1 MSLFGQNN
9 SQQQQDKPN
18 IFGSLNLNTNNTTS
32 TQGQSGGG
40 LFGSTSQPGQSSLF
54 GTATTSAAQPSGG
67 LFDKISKPA
76 TTAANPFGSF
86 GSTTTQPAQSGGGLF
101 GNLGSSTS
109 QPAQSGGLFSNLG
122 GSTTQPVQS
131 GGGLFGNLGSSTNQ
145 SNQQSGGGLFGSQ
158 QQQPQQGSS
167 LFGNLGGSTNQQ
179 QSGGLFGGLG
189 NTANQQPQQQN
200 QQQQGSSLFGNWGQ
214 NTQQPQQNQ
223 QQGNVLGQTQGSRLF
238 QQSEYAPPQ
247 KSVIQQIELA
257 HAKWNPQSPE
267 TLFRTYL
274 YNVVKPEEAA
284 YYGPTPQDRESEW
297 EEALSK
303 KPRPGSIPILVRGFA
318 EIAERMKMQ
327 YQVLTV
333 LRGRL
338 HEINAGLNTLLQ
350 KHDLEISV
358 RAAECR
364 RKHLRL
370 SHQCLGLAAKT
381 QVLRNR
387 GYAMDSAEEELRK
400 KLLLLER
407 SVFDPALNGRG
418 EEIWAR
424 MVSVRETGR
433 QLQRQFE
440 KAGRSVQQENG
451 GIIDEEVMKRVK
463 KILED
468 YSSQLAQLAKELV
481 QIQKDWAEWEAS
493 TKPAALGR

>member
-18 IFGSLNLNTNNTTS
+18 IFGSLNLNTNNATS

-40 LFGSTSQPGQSSLF
+40 LFGSTSQPAQSSLF

-67 LFDKISKPA
+67 LFDRISKPA

-86 GSTTTQPAQSGGGLF
+86 GSTTSQPAQSGGGLF
-101 GNLGSSTS
+101 GNSGSSTS

-122 GSTTQPVQS
+122 GSTTQPAQS
-131 GGGLFGNLGSSTNQ
+131 GGGLFGNLGSSTTQ
-145 SNQQSGGGLFGSQ
+145 TNQQSGGGLFGSQ

-167 LFGNLGGSTNQQ
+167 LFGNLGGSGNQQ
-179 QSGGLFGGLG
+179 QSGGGLFGNLG
-189 NTANQQPQQQN
+189 NTANQQSQQQN

-214 NTQQPQQNQ
+214 NAQQPQQNQ
-223 QQGNVLGQTQGSRLF
+223 QQGNALGQTQGSRLF
-238 QQSEYAPPQ
+238 QQSEYAPRKSDYPQFQIIRRLTHLLPAQ

-257 HAKWNPQSPE
+257 YAKWNPQSPE

-274 YNVVKPEEAA
+274 YNVVSPEEAP

-338 HEINAGLNTLLQ
+338 HEIDAGLNNLLQ

-440 KAGRSVQQENG
+440 KAGRSVRQENG

-463 KILED
+463 KVY
-468 YSSQLAQLAKELV
+468 YSFNSRCPMQREY
-481 QIQKDWAEWEAS
+481 
-493 TKPAALGR
+493 

>member
-1 MSLFGQNN
+1 MALSLFGQNN
-9 SQQQQDKPN
+9 NQQQQDKPN
-18 IFGSLNLNTNNTTS
+18 IFGSLNTS
-32 TQGQSGGG
+32 TSTSQGQSGGS
-40 LFGSTSQPGQSSLF
+40 LFGSTSQPAQSNMF
-54 GTATTSAAQPSGG
+54 GTVTTSAAQPSGG
-67 LFDKISKPA
+67 LFDRISKPA

-86 GSTTTQPAQSGGGLF
+86 GATTTQPAQSGGGLF

-109 QPAQSGGLFSNLG
+109 QPAPSGGLFSNLG
-122 GSTTQPVQS
+122 ASTTQPAQS
-131 GGGLFGNLGSSTNQ
+131 GGGLFGNLGSSTTQ
-145 SNQQSGGGLFGSQ
+145 ANQQSGGGLFGSQ

-167 LFGNLGGSTNQQ
+167 LFGNLGASTNQQ
-179 QSGGLFGGLG
+179 QSGGGLFGGLG

-200 QQQQGSSLFGNWGQ
+200 QQQQGSSLFGNWSQ
-214 NTQQPQQNQ
+214 NSQQPRQSQ
-223 QQGNVLGQTQGSRLF
+223 QQGNVLSQSQGSRLF
-238 QQSEYAPPQ
+238 QQSEYAPRKFDCSQSQIMRKLTHVLPAQ

-257 HAKWNPQSPE
+257 YAKWNPQSPE
-267 TLFRTYL
+267 TLFRAYL
-274 YNVVKPEEAA
+274 YNFVPPGEAA
-284 YYGPTPQDRESEW
+284 FYGPTPQDRESEW

-303 KPRPGSIPILVRGFA
+303 KPSPGSVPVLVKGFA

-327 YQVLTV
+327 YQALTV

-338 HEINAGLNTLLQ
+338 HEINDGLNTLLQ
-350 KHDLEISV
+350 KHDLEISI

-370 SHQCLGLAAKT
+370 SHQCLELAAKT

-400 KLLLLER
+400 KLMLLER

-433 QLQRQFE
+433 TLQRQFE
-440 KAGRSVQQENG
+440 KAGRSLQQENG
-451 GIIDEEVMKRVK
+451 GVVDEEVMKRVK
-463 KILED
+463 K
-468 YSSQLAQLAKELV
+468 V
-481 QIQKDWAEWEAS
+481 
-493 TKPAALGR
+493 

>member
-1 MSLFGQNN
+1 MALSLFGQNN
-9 SQQQQDKPN
+9 NQQQQNKPT
-18 IFGSLNLNTNNTTS
+18 IFGSLNTNTS
-32 TQGQSGGG
+32 TSQGQSGGS
-40 LFGSTSQPGQSSLF
+40 LFGSTSQPAQSSMF

-67 LFDKISKPA
+67 LFDRISKPA

-86 GSTTTQPAQSGGGLF
+86 GTTTTQPAQSGGLF
-101 GNLGSSTS
+101 SNLGSSTS

-122 GSTTQPVQS
+122 GSTSQPAQS
-131 GGGLFGNLGSSTNQ
+131 GGGLFGNLGSTTNQ
-145 SNQQSGGGLFGSQ
+145 ANQQSGGGLFGNQ
-158 QQQPQQGSS
+158 QQQPQPGSS

-179 QSGGLFGGLG
+179 QSGGGLFGGLG
-189 NTANQQPQQQN
+189 STTNQQPQQQN

-223 QQGNVLGQTQGSRLF
+223 QQGNVLGQSQGSRLF
-238 QQSEYAPPQ
+238 QQSEYAPRKFNRLQYYVIPRLTHRAPAQ

-257 HAKWNPQSPE
+257 YAKWNPQSPE
-267 TLFRTYL
+267 TLFRAYL
-274 YNVVKPEEAA
+274 YNTVAPEQAA
-284 YYGPTPQDRESEW
+284 FYRPTPQDRESEW

-303 KPRPGSIPILVRGFA
+303 KPSPGSVPVLVKGFS
-318 EIAERMKMQ
+318 EIADRMKMQ
-327 YQVLTV
+327 YQALTV

-338 HEINAGLNTLLQ
+338 HEINDGLNTLLQ
-350 KHDLEISV
+350 KHDLDISI

-400 KLLLLER
+400 KLMLLER

-433 QLQRQFE
+433 TLQRQFE

-451 GIIDEEVMKRVK
+451 GVVDEEVMNRVK
-463 KILED
+463 KVCLRSIFL
-468 YSSQLAQLAKELV
+468 
-481 QIQKDWAEWEAS
+481 I
-493 TKPAALGR
+493 PI

>member
-1 MSLFGQNN
+1 MALSLFGQNN
-9 SQQQQDKPN
+9 NQQQQDKPN
-18 IFGSLNLNTNNTTS
+18 IFGNLNTNTNNTTS
-32 TQGQSGGG
+32 TQGQSGGS
-40 LFGSTSQPGQSSLF
+40 LFGSTSQTAQNSMF

-67 LFDKISKPA
+67 LFDRISKPA

-101 GNLGSSTS
+101 SNLGSSTS

-122 GSTTQPVQS
+122 GPTTQPAQS

-145 SNQQSGGGLFGSQ
+145 ANQQSGSGLFGSQ

-167 LFGNLGGSTNQQ
+167 LFGNLGASTNQQ
-179 QSGGLFGGLG
+179 QSGGGLFGGLG
-189 NTANQQPQQQN
+189 NTANQQSQQQN
-200 QQQQGSSLFGNWGQ
+200 QQQQGSTLFGNWGQ
-214 NTQQPQQNQ
+214 NAQQPQQNQ

-238 QQSEYAPPQ
+238 QQSEYAPRKFDHFQYQIVRKITHLLPAQ

-257 HAKWNPQSPE
+257 YAKWNPQSPE

-274 YNVVKPEEAA
+274 YNTVPPEQASF
-284 YYGPTPQDRESEW
+284 YGPSPQDRESEW

-303 KPRPGSIPILVRGFA
+303 KPRQGSVPILVKGFA
-318 EIAERMKMQ
+318 EIAERMTMQ
-327 YQVLTV
+327 VQVLE
-333 LRGRL
+333 LLHGRL
-338 HEINAGLNTLLQ
+338 LEINNGLETLFQ
-350 KHDLEISV
+350 KHELEISI
-358 RAAECR
+358 RAADCR

-400 KLLLLER
+400 KLMLLER

-433 QLQRQFE
+433 QLQRQFK

-451 GIIDEEVMKRVK
+451 GVVDEEVMKRVRK
-463 KILED
+463 VCFPSNSTIL
-468 YSSQLAQLAKELV
+468 
-481 QIQKDWAEWEAS
+481 I
-493 TKPAALGR
+493 